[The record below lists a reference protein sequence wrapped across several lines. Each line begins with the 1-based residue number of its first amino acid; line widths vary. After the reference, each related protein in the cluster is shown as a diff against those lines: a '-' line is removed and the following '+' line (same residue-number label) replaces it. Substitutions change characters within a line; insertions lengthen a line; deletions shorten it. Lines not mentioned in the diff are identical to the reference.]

1 MRCVHISDLYIFATA
16 NQGTYGM
23 KLLGACVKINQ
34 NSKRN
39 FNRMQNYISMEKK
52 FKEYQPNQLMLLPPC
67 ISDWLP
73 EDHPVHYISEV
84 VEDLD
89 LSAIYQ
95 NYRGRRGQPPYEP
108 KMMVKIFIA
117 GERPHGFWKRSTFDR
132 DAAFCFGYGCLK
144 RRNDGFL
151 QTFRAKHAVKTGE

>member
-1 MRCVHISDLYIFATA
+1 
-16 NQGTYGM
+16 
-23 KLLGACVKINQ
+23 
-34 NSKRN
+34 
-39 FNRMQNYISMEKK
+39 MQYYISMEKK

-95 NYRGRRGQPPYEP
+95 NYRERRGQPPYEP
-108 KMMVKIFIA
+108 KMMAKIFIYGVHKGILSSRRRQNA
-117 GERPHGFWKRSTFDR
+117 LYEDVGFRILFAYRQPDYRTAS
-132 DAAFCFGYGCLK
+132 
-144 RRNDGFL
+144 
-151 QTFRAKHAVKTGE
+151 

>member
-1 MRCVHISDLYIFATA
+1 
-16 NQGTYGM
+16 
-23 KLLGACVKINQ
+23 
-34 NSKRN
+34 
-39 FNRMQNYISMEKK
+39 MQNYISMEKK

-73 EDHPVHYISEV
+73 EDHPIHYISEL

-108 KMMVKIFIA
+108 KMMVKIFIYGVVKGIFSSRKIEKA
-117 GERPHGFWKRSTFDR
+117 LYEDVGFRILSANQQPDHWTISEFRRF
-132 DAAFCFGYGCLK
+132 AAVI
-144 RRNDGFL
+144 
-151 QTFRAKHAVKTGE
+151 TKHWANCWYKQYKCPIKQGW

>member
-1 MRCVHISDLYIFATA
+1 
-16 NQGTYGM
+16 
-23 KLLGACVKINQ
+23 
-34 NSKRN
+34 
-39 FNRMQNYISMEKK
+39 MQNYISMEKK

-117 GERPHGFWKRSTFDR
+117 GERPHGF
-132 DAAFCFGYGCLK
+132 
-144 RRNDGFL
+144 L